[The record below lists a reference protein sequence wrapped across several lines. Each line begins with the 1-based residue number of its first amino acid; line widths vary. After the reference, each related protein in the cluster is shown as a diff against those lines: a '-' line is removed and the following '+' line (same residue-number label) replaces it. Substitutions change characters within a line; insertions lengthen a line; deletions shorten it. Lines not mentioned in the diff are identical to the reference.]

1 MTMFAS
7 RALFSSVLCVIVAA
21 VTAFRQA
28 PDGPLNLCSG
38 SGTNSMVVGALYSN
52 GTVSR
57 VSGRG
62 QLLDTPSGHCS
73 CVANGVYCPVH
84 PSNPLFRGP
93 LVFCANTKTNK
104 CFSTVEY
111 NFKPSYPP
119 CGSVPALW
127 LSVLSTPTGQFRVS
141 ADKDSRLTP
150 PAEIVHAWPT
160 ASIVLSTLVIL
171 SSGGHWYFVPTQK
184 PTNVLK
190 RSNIMLS
197 PYIPHWSVSR
207 VVSRETQ
214 PFLGVQ
220 VLKRILTSLHATIP
234 QNLCRGSGTSSMV
247 VGALYSNGTVSRV
260 SGQGQSLDTPSGHC
274 SCVTNGVYCPVPP
287 SNPLFRGPLVF
298 CANAKTNKCFKT
310 VAYNPGQNTP

>member
-111 NFKPSYPP
+111 NVKPVYPP
-119 CGSVPALW
+119 L
-127 LSVLSTPTGQFRVS
+127 
-141 ADKDSRLTP
+141 
-150 PAEIVHAWPT
+150 
-160 ASIVLSTLVIL
+160 
-171 SSGGHWYFVPTQK
+171 
-184 PTNVLK
+184 
-190 RSNIMLS
+190 
-197 PYIPHWSVSR
+197 
-207 VVSRETQ
+207 
-214 PFLGVQ
+214 
-220 VLKRILTSLHATIP
+220 
-234 QNLCRGSGTSSMV
+234 NLCSGSGTSSMV

-298 CANAKTNKCFKT
+298 CADAKTNKCFKT
-310 VAYNPGQNTP
+310 VAYNPGQNTPWSVSRFLSRDTTIQTPPSAEEDSRDTNVYAHINPTEPL

>member
-111 NFKPSYPP
+111 NVKPSYPP
-119 CGSVPALW
+119 V
-127 LSVLSTPTGQFRVS
+127 
-141 ADKDSRLTP
+141 
-150 PAEIVHAWPT
+150 
-160 ASIVLSTLVIL
+160 
-171 SSGGHWYFVPTQK
+171 
-184 PTNVLK
+184 
-190 RSNIMLS
+190 
-197 PYIPHWSVSR
+197 
-207 VVSRETQ
+207 
-214 PFLGVQ
+214 
-220 VLKRILTSLHATIP
+220 
-234 QNLCRGSGTSSMV
+234 NLCSGSGTSSMV
-247 VGALYSNGTVSRV
+247 VGALYSNGTVSRI
-260 SGQGQSLDTPSGHC
+260 SGQGQSLDTPSGNC
-274 SCVTNGVYCPVPP
+274 SCVADGIYCPVHP

-298 CANAKTNKCFKT
+298 CADAKTNKCFKT
-310 VAYNPGQNTP
+310 VEYNVKPVYPPLNLCSGSGTSSMVVGALYSNGTVSRREGSAHKVVGALYSNGTVTRVNGQGPHPAEIVYA